1 MLLAKRLQTQ
11 CALAFFIL
19 SIPLVAFGQGQS
31 RVRARDLFLSGSD
44 QTSGS
49 SKNGAQQIGAR
60 SDKTMSTPRPLGLRY
75 SILKQ
80 VGGQTVEVDPESV
93 FHSGDRI
100 RLSVQANDTGFLYIV
115 LRGSSGKWTP
125 LFPSKEIMS
134 GNNKVERGGSY
145 EIPLGSVWFAF
156 DEQPGTEKLFI
167 VLARQPEPDF
177 EKLVKSLRQDSSAP
191 QTKSDSAK
199 KPEKDDEGAV
209 QVVASLDDGTVG
221 KVRGQVRSRDLVFQ
235 KVDET
240 TPGGKKEQAVY
251 IVNRTGSA
259 DSRVVVD
266 VSLNHQ

>member
-49 SKNGAQQIGAR
+49 SKNGAQQIGAK

-156 DEQPGTEKLFI
+156 DEQAGTERLFI

-177 EKLVKSLRQDSSAP
+177 EKLVQALRQDTP
-191 QTKSDSAK
+191 QEAAK
-199 KPEKDDEGAV
+199 TTPATPAADEGSV
-209 QVVASLDDGTVG
+209 QVVSSLDDATVG
-221 KVRGQVRSRDLVFQ
+221 KVRGQVRSRDLVFE
-235 KVDET
+235 KVDDSSPVGAKSE
-240 TPGGKKEQAVY
+240 KAIYV
-251 IVNRTGSA
+251 VNRTGNS
-259 DSRVVVD
+259 DSKVVVD